1 MESRILSESVLEYFA
16 ILAPAGAPENV
27 MSLTTSAT
35 TIQLYWYLPN
45 TTGEIFSYT
54 LIYTGFPL
62 DTEQKS
68 LVVNVGANST
78 TTGVQGPFVLV
89 GLEEYNRYTI
99 QVRASNGLGDGL
111 SGEVN
116 QQTAEAGT

>member
-1 MESRILSESVLEYFA
+1 MNRKLGADLNFV
-16 ILAPAGAPENV
+16 ILAPAGAPV
-27 MSLTTSAT
+27 DIMSLTTSST
-35 TIQLYWYLPN
+35 TIQLYWFLPN

-62 DTEQKS
+62 DTTEKS
-68 LVVNVGANST
+68 EVINVDANST
-78 TTGVQGPFVLV
+78 TIGVQGPFNLV

-111 SGEVN
+111 SGEVT
-116 QQTAEAGT
+116 QQTAEAGI

>member
-1 MESRILSESVLEYFA
+1 MDRNFRSVLDFA

-78 TTGVQGPFVLV
+78 TNDGVQGRVC
-89 GLEEYNRYTI
+89 
-99 QVRASNGLGDGL
+99 
-111 SGEVN
+111 
-116 QQTAEAGT
+116 